1 MRILRIT
8 LGALLAAGLFSAQ
21 AGDGRTPLPVIEKA
35 KPSTQCVAAPDVM
48 RRDHPAMLKHQRDYT
63 VRGGVR
69 GAKAS
74 LKTCVGCHASPT
86 TASVASEPDGFCVS
100 CHNYAAVKLD
110 CFECHSTKAAQ
121 VAVKKP

>member
-1 MRILRIT
+1 MWMLRAT
-8 LGALLAAGLFSAQ
+8 VGAVLAAGLLSAQ
-21 AGDGRTPLPVIEKA
+21 AGDGRTPLPVVAKA
-35 KPSTQCVAAPDVM
+35 QANTQCVAAPDVM
-48 RRDHPAMLKHQRDYT
+48 RREHPAMLKHQRDDT

-74 LKTCVGCHASPT
+74 LKTCIGCHASPT
-86 TASVASEPDGFCVS
+86 TASVANESNGFCVS

-121 VAVKKP
+121 VAAKKP